1 MKMNEAG
8 RNDDIQGDEDELRAE
23 QLILD
28 ELYEEEL
35 EDEFED
41 EE

>member
-1 MKMNEAG
+1 MNEAG

-23 QLILD
+23 QRILD